1 LRSTLRSA
9 NRTESLPGAARGW
22 GLSLSEAFR
31 EWLAGFDEHFADNG
45 PGIVAEERG
54 GLLDV
59 TPAEVGTIDR
69 PTLLGH
75 LIDAAHPAVLAF
87 VDEVLTLK
95 EEPSTA

>member
-1 LRSTLRSA
+1 VACGVRRALRRQWA
-9 NRTESLPGAARGW
+9 
-22 GLSLSEAFR
+22 
-31 EWLAGFDEHFADNG
+31 
-45 PGIVAEERG
+45 GIVAEERG